1 MKKIS
6 SILLFAIVFFTF
18 QSCQTV
24 KEGFTSQKKKSTD
37 EFLVEKKSP
46 LVMPPEFN
54 ELPVPKSS
62 ENIPEIVFW
71 GRSNVGKS
79 SLINSITNSSIAK
92 TSKTPGRTRSLVFFQ
107 LEKRPVSYT
116 HLTLPTKRIV

>member
-62 ENIPEIVFW
+62 KNIQENETENNIENLISNNDTPENTEIQNENFE
-71 GRSNVGKS
+71 
-79 SLINSITNSSIAK
+79 NSII
-92 TSKTPGRTRSLVFFQ
+92 
-107 LEKRPVSYT
+107 EKI
-116 HLTLPTKRIV
+116 KQN

>member
-1 MKKIS
+1 MKKIKVM
-6 SILLFAIVFFTF
+6 LFLTIVFFTF

-54 ELPVPKSS
+54 ELPLPKIS
-62 ENIPEIVFW
+62 ENVEENVSENNIEKLISNNNSPE
-71 GRSNVGKS
+71 S
-79 SLINSITNSSIAK
+79 SGVQDKNFENSII
-92 TSKTPGRTRSLVFFQ
+92 
-107 LEKRPVSYT
+107 EKI
-116 HLTLPTKRIV
+116 KQN

>member
-1 MKKIS
+1 MKIIR
-6 SILLFAIVFFTF
+6 SILFLAIMFLTL

-54 ELPVPKSS
+54 ELPLPKTS
-62 ENIPEIVFW
+62 ENIEESESENDIEKLI
-71 GRSNVGKS
+71 SNNNS
-79 SLINSITNSSIAK
+79 SESFEVQDKNFENSII
-92 TSKTPGRTRSLVFFQ
+92 
-107 LEKRPVSYT
+107 EKI
-116 HLTLPTKRIV
+116 KQN

>member
-6 SILLFAIVFFTF
+6 SILFMAIVFFTF
-18 QSCQTV
+18 QSCQTI

-62 ENIPEIVFW
+62 NNVAENESENNIENLISNNNSPENSKIQNGNFE
-71 GRSNVGKS
+71 
-79 SLINSITNSSIAK
+79 NSII
-92 TSKTPGRTRSLVFFQ
+92 
-107 LEKRPVSYT
+107 EKI
-116 HLTLPTKRIV
+116 KKN

>member
-1 MKKIS
+1 MKKIK
-6 SILLFAIVFFTF
+6 SILFLALIFFTF

-54 ELPVPKSS
+54 ELPLPKTS
-62 ENIPEIVFW
+62 ENIKENEAENDIE
-71 GRSNVGKS
+71 RLISNNNSPKTSEVQDKNFE
-79 SLINSITNSSIAK
+79 NSII
-92 TSKTPGRTRSLVFFQ
+92 
-107 LEKRPVSYT
+107 EKF
-116 HLTLPTKRIV
+116 KQN

>member
-6 SILLFAIVFFTF
+6 SILLFVIVFFTF

-62 ENIPEIVFW
+62 ENIQENETENNIENLISNNDTPENSEIQNENFE
-71 GRSNVGKS
+71 
-79 SLINSITNSSIAK
+79 NSII
-92 TSKTPGRTRSLVFFQ
+92 
-107 LEKRPVSYT
+107 EKI
-116 HLTLPTKRIV
+116 KQN

>member
-1 MKKIS
+1 MKIIR
-6 SILLFAIVFFTF
+6 SILFLVIVFFTF

-54 ELPVPKSS
+54 ELPLPKTS
-62 ENIPEIVFW
+62 ENIEESESENDIEKLI
-71 GRSNVGKS
+71 SNNNPQES
-79 SLINSITNSSIAK
+79 SEVEDKNFENLII
-92 TSKTPGRTRSLVFFQ
+92 
-107 LEKRPVSYT
+107 EKI
-116 HLTLPTKRIV
+116 KQN

>member
-6 SILLFAIVFFTF
+6 PILFLAVVFFTF

-54 ELPVPKSS
+54 ELPVPKTSDNIA
-62 ENIPEIVFW
+62 ENETKNNIEKLISNNNSPEVSQPQDKDFE
-71 GRSNVGKS
+71 N
-79 SLINSITNSSIAK
+79 LII
-92 TSKTPGRTRSLVFFQ
+92 
-107 LEKRPVSYT
+107 EKI
-116 HLTLPTKRIV
+116 KQN

>member
-6 SILLFAIVFFTF
+6 SILLLAIVFFTF

-54 ELPVPKSS
+54 ELPLPKTS
-62 ENIPEIVFW
+62 ENIEENESGNNIEKLI
-71 GRSNVGKS
+71 SN
-79 SLINSITNSSIAK
+79 NSSTEGSQPQDKNFENLII
-92 TSKTPGRTRSLVFFQ
+92 
-107 LEKRPVSYT
+107 EKI
-116 HLTLPTKRIV
+116 KQN

>member
-1 MKKIS
+1 MKKIR
-6 SILLFAIVFFTF
+6 SILFLVIVFFTL

-54 ELPVPKSS
+54 ELIKPKNAFLFSS
-62 ENIPEIVFW
+62 KEVKVNRKLWVDEW
-71 GRSNVGKS
+71 
-79 SLINSITNSSIAK
+79 LQA
-92 TSKTPGRTRSLVFFQ
+92 
-107 LEKRPVSYT
+107 
-116 HLTLPTKRIV
+116 LTK

>member
-37 EFLVEKKSP
+37 EFLVEKKTP

-54 ELPVPKSS
+54 ELPGPKSS
-62 ENIPEIVFW
+62 DNIVENETENNIENLISNNDTPENSEIQNENFE
-71 GRSNVGKS
+71 
-79 SLINSITNSSIAK
+79 NSII
-92 TSKTPGRTRSLVFFQ
+92 
-107 LEKRPVSYT
+107 EKI
-116 HLTLPTKRIV
+116 KQN

>member
-46 LVMPPEFN
+46 LVMPPEFD
-54 ELPVPKSS
+54 ELPIPKSS
-62 ENIPEIVFW
+62 ENTPENETENNIENLI
-71 GRSNVGKS
+71 SNNDTPENS
-79 SLINSITNSSIAK
+79 EIQNENFENSII
-92 TSKTPGRTRSLVFFQ
+92 
-107 LEKRPVSYT
+107 EKI
-116 HLTLPTKRIV
+116 KQN

>member
-6 SILLFAIVFFTF
+6 SILLLVIVFFTF

-54 ELPVPKSS
+54 ELPLPKKS
-62 ENIPEIVFW
+62 ENIEENESRNNIEKLI
-71 GRSNVGKS
+71 SNNDFTEGSQPQDKNFEN
-79 SLINSITNSSIAK
+79 LII
-92 TSKTPGRTRSLVFFQ
+92 
-107 LEKRPVSYT
+107 EKI
-116 HLTLPTKRIV
+116 KQN

>member
-6 SILLFAIVFFTF
+6 SILLFATVFFTF

-46 LVMPPEFN
+46 LVMPPEFD
-54 ELPVPKSS
+54 ELPIPKSS
-62 ENIPEIVFW
+62 EKTPENETENNIENLISNNDTPENSEIQNENFE
-71 GRSNVGKS
+71 
-79 SLINSITNSSIAK
+79 NSII
-92 TSKTPGRTRSLVFFQ
+92 
-107 LEKRPVSYT
+107 EKI
-116 HLTLPTKRIV
+116 KQN

>member
-6 SILLFAIVFFTF
+6 SILFFAIVFFTF

-54 ELPVPKSS
+54 ELPVPKSPDNIEENKS
-62 ENIPEIVFW
+62 ENDIENLISNNDTPENSEIQIENFE
-71 GRSNVGKS
+71 
-79 SLINSITNSSIAK
+79 NSII
-92 TSKTPGRTRSLVFFQ
+92 
-107 LEKRPVSYT
+107 EKI
-116 HLTLPTKRIV
+116 KQN